1 MKNIVSVD
9 RFRTPPGG
17 RLRNLLRDWSNDR
30 LLVDVMPTLSLAE
43 WDAVTELLNELG
55 VVVRETNDRSVFRI
69 VCEDG
74 TLYAK
79 HYHPRRNSGML
90 RLAMVRPAKREFIA
104 AEEAVARG
112 IPTATPLL
120 QRDAPRVVESLYV
133 SEGVPGAIPL
143 VRIRDG
149 NAGPEQPK
157 RLREAV
163 SLLDAAADFLADV
176 HAKGL
181 CHHDFH
187 AGNVLVSRAG
197 TGEYSLFL
205 IDMVAAGFSRGFSW
219 KQAKKDLVVWNA
231 EWRDRVSTRLRERF
245 LIAYFLSVLSRDSHF
260 LTRLPRRLRKMSSI
274 QSLESLV
281 SPVFEEIDRESRAY
295 SRKVDARRDRRVWR
309 TNRDF
314 IALNTILGK
323 SYFATDFIDP
333 FEVFTMQLTTGFA
346 RKDQKVVKTSSSHI
360 VSRLKIRTR
369 GGDYVVADKQSR
381 KPTSLRK
388 ILRNPFRK
396 SKAAKEWFYANA
408 MHSRGIP
415 TARPIG
421 LIEAAAGPFFIQSHV
436 LTQWLDKTVDL
447 HAWAR
452 AVESLKPANRRRR
465 VTDAAQTLGRAA
477 GNMHAKGVSHG
488 DLKASNILVKNHKG
502 RIEPYFID
510 VSGAHVAKRGGELS
524 LRRRVRDL
532 ARLAE
537 SATAYPWIGRSAFLT
552 FFRAY
557 AEALLPGRCDWK
569 RLWRLASKRASR
581 RIERKQARGEPVL

>member
-1 MKNIVSVD
+1 MKNIVSVEKTNAPIGYITRGLLSA
-9 RFRTPPGG
+9 RFNG
-17 RLRNLLRDWSNDR
+17 R

-43 WDAVTELLNELG
+43 WDVATEMLDEWG
-55 VVVRETNDRSVFRI
+55 MVVRETDDRSVFRI

-79 HYHPRRNSGML
+79 HYHPRRNVGML
-90 RLAMVRPAKREFIA
+90 RLAMVRPAKREFLA
-104 AEEAVARG
+104 AEEALARG
-112 IPTATPLL
+112 IPTAAPLL

-133 SEGVPGAIPL
+133 SEGIPGTIPL
-143 VRIRDG
+143 LRIRDG
-149 NAGPEQPK
+149 NAGSMQPK

-163 SLLDAAADFLADV
+163 SLTDTAADFLADV

-187 AGNVLVSRAG
+187 AGNVLVSRSG

-205 IDMVAAGFSRGFSW
+205 IDLVDAGFGRGFSW
-219 KQAKKDLVVWNA
+219 KQAKKDLIIWNA

-245 LIAYFLSVLSRDSHF
+245 LRTYLLSVLSRDSHF
-260 LTRLPRRLRKMSSI
+260 LARLPRRLRKMSST

-314 IALNTILGK
+314 VALNGILGK

-333 FEVFTMQLTTGFA
+333 FEVFTMRLTTGFA
-346 RKDQKVVKTSSSHI
+346 RKDQKTVKTSSSHH
-360 VSRLKIRTR
+360 VSRLRIRTR
-369 GGDYVVADKQSR
+369 RGDYVVADKQSL

-421 LIEAAAGPFFIQSHV
+421 LIEAAAGPFFIKSHV

-465 VTDAAQTLGRAA
+465 VTDAAEILGRAV

-557 AEALLPGRCDWK
+557 VEALLPGRCDWK
-569 RLWRLASKRASR
+569 RLWRLASKRAIR
-581 RIERKQARGEPVL
+581 RIRQKRANGKPIL